1 MLASSWRTETG
12 ISMTLFLFLSALGI
26 FFLLARIAGALRVWA
41 KEGESLGLSWRNRG
55 SGVLEVAQSE
65 GQGIV

>member
-1 MLASSWRTETG
+1 
-12 ISMTLFLFLSALGI
+12 MTLFLFLSALGI
-26 FFLLARIAGALRVWA
+26 FFLLARIARALRVWA
-41 KEGESLGLSWRNRG
+41 KEGESLGLSCRNRG